1 MVSYITSLAYFKI
14 FTVYGYATIKAYS
27 VLEVMVILNR
37 PVAYWHLPPS
47 ITNVHA
53 FSY

>member
-1 MVSYITSLAYFKI
+1 MVSYIISLAYFTI
-14 FTVYGYATIKAYS
+14 FTVCGYATIKAYS
-27 VLEVMVILNR
+27 VLEVLVIFNR

-53 FSY
+53 FSF